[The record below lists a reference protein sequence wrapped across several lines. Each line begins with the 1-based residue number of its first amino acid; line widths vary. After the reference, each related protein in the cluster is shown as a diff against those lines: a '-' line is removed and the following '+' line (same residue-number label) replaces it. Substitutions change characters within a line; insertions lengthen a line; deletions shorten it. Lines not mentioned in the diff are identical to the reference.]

1 MTSRFEKRP
10 SAVMISS
17 AIPSLKKSWPGSP
30 ERFSKGNTA
39 SDGRPARRLG
49 AARLVISRGLDAAPI
64 QGSSQ
69 PLPVCNTHPTTPAAT
84 RTAAPAAAAAA
95 GHRFFW
101 TRCCGRQAHRIGA
114 NRIGNIFDAMA
125 AERTVIEI
133 ELVSDLIVDRLRD
146 ADGPGLGKRLE
157 PGGNVDAVAKDVVA
171 VANHIAE
178 MTAD

>member
-1 MTSRFEKRP
+1 MQRP
-10 SAVMISS
+10 RNNAGRDKDGGSS
-17 AIPSLKKSWPGSP
+17 SC
-30 ERFSKGNTA
+30 RC
-39 SDGRPARRLG
+39 GRP
-49 AARLVISRGLDAAPI
+49 
-64 QGSSQ
+64 
-69 PLPVCNTHPTTPAAT
+69 PL
-84 RTAAPAAAAAA
+84 
-95 GHRFFW
+95 FW